1 MIQHIAEQTNLLAL
15 NAAIEAARAGE
26 HGRGFAVVADEVRT
40 LARRTQTSTEEINT
54 MIERLQSGS
63 RRAVSSM
70 DISQR
75 SSAETMQEAQSSIE
89 SLQRVNEAMTSINSM
104 NMQIAT
110 AASEQ
115 TQVTEELNVN
125 VHNISQM
132 TEEAEQESKFITN
145 TSQKLKTNVS
155 ALQKEMGYFST

>member
-1 MIQHIAEQTNLLAL
+1 
-15 NAAIEAARAGE
+15 
-26 HGRGFAVVADEVRT
+26 
-40 LARRTQTSTEEINT
+40 
-54 MIERLQSGS
+54 
-63 RRAVSSM
+63 
-70 DISQR
+70 
-75 SSAETMQEAQSSIE
+75 
-89 SLQRVNEAMTSINSM
+89 MTSINSM

-125 VHNISQM
+125 VHNIFQM